1 MPTRPE
7 TGPEEPG
14 RRPPVDQP
22 ALLLSLLEIAA
33 ATAGA
38 EDLDRLLETIARE
51 LGRLFPVDAAS
62 IAFTEDGIVAVT
74 EVLQREGASRR
85 DSDRLPHDESHHMGW
100 VATRDRPIWRNDIG
114 AELRFRESLPRAGMR
129 SDMAIP
135 LRSRGRVM
143 GAFRVACRRPHA
155 YDPEDFEVL
164 KRLAD
169 LVAVA
174 VENQRL
180 LLATRRMAEVDGLT
194 GISNRRHFQESLARE
209 AGRARGTG
217 KPLAIIMIDVDHFK
231 RINDTRGHLAGDAVL
246 RHVAQTVARLLR
258 RSDLLARYGGE
269 EFAALLAGADRKSAA
284 VVADNLRAAIENAP
298 LESPVSTPPL
308 RATISLGVA
317 SLPENGEHEAVVL
330 EAADRALYIA
340 KREGRNR
347 VAVAAPARP

>member
-1 MPTRPE
+1 M
-7 TGPEEPG
+7 
-14 RRPPVDQP
+14 DQS

-62 IAFTEDGIVAVT
+62 IALAEDGIVAVT

-85 DSDRLPHDESHHMGW
+85 ESDRLPHDESHHLGW
-100 VATRDRPIWRNDIG
+100 VVTRGRPVWRNDIG
-114 AELRFRESLPRAGMR
+114 VELRFKESLPSAGMGA
-129 SDMAIP
+129 DMTIP
-135 LRSRGRVM
+135 LQSRGRVM
-143 GAFRVACRRPHA
+143 GAFRVACRRRHS
-155 YDPEDFEVL
+155 YEPEDFEVL

-194 GISNRRHFQESLARE
+194 GISNRRHFQEALVRE
-209 AGRARGTG
+209 AGRSHSTG

-231 RINDTRGHLAGDAVL
+231 RVNDTRGHLAGDALL

-269 EFAALLAGADRKSAA
+269 EFAALLAGADRSAA
-284 VVADNLRAAIENAP
+284 AGVAENLRRAVENAP
-298 LESPVSTPPL
+298 LEAEHPSPPL

-317 SLPENGEHEAVVL
+317 SLPENGMHEAEVL
-330 EAADRALYIA
+330 EAADRALYSA

-347 VAVAAPARP
+347 VSVAEPPAR

>member
-1 MPTRPE
+1 
-7 TGPEEPG
+7 
-14 RRPPVDQP
+14 VDQS
-22 ALLLSLLEIAA
+22 ALLISLLEIAA

-51 LGRLFPVDAAS
+51 LGRLFPVDAA
-62 IAFTEDGIVAVT
+62 AVALAEDGIIAAT
-74 EVLQREGASRR
+74 EVLQREGTSRR
-85 DSDRLPHDESHHMGW
+85 DSDRLPHDDSHHLGW
-100 VATRDRPIWRNDIG
+100 VVTRDRPLWRNDIG
-114 AELRFRESLPRAGMR
+114 AELRFKESLPRAGMR
-129 SDMAIP
+129 SDMTIP
-135 LRSRGRVM
+135 LRARGRVM

-174 VENQRL
+174 VESQRL

-194 GISNRRHFQESLARE
+194 GISNRRHFQEALARE
-209 AGRARGTG
+209 AGRSRSTG

-231 RINDTRGHLAGDAVL
+231 RINDTRGHLAGDALL
-246 RHVAQTVARLLR
+246 RHVAQTVSRLLR

-269 EFAALLAGADRKSAA
+269 EFAALLAGADRTSAA
-284 VVADNLRAAIENAP
+284 RVAENLRGAIENAP
-298 LESPVSTPPL
+298 LEAAFPAPPL

-317 SLPENGEHEAVVL
+317 SLPENGPHESAVL
-330 EAADRALYIA
+330 EAADRALYRA

-347 VAVAAPARP
+347 VAVADPAPA